1 MALQPWRKGI
11 VTDILD
17 ETPTTR
23 RFRISVPELSS
34 FDFIPGQFITL
45 DLPIHEKVNKRWRS
59 YSIASDPDGT
69 NTIELVIS
77 LNVNGLGTPWL
88 FNEVKAGQELTF
100 RGPQGVYKLEQP
112 VEKPLFMICTGTGI
126 APFRSMLRH
135 IQRNRIPHKNVH
147 LIFGCR
153 KKTDLLYD
161 GEMRSL
167 EKEMEGFCYIPVLS
181 RENWEG
187 RTGYVHAVY
196 EELCRERPAA
206 GFYLCGWKAML
217 DEAKQ
222 RIAAMGYTKA
232 DMHLES
238 YG

>member
-1 MALQPWRKGI
+1 MAVQPWRKGI
-11 VTDILD
+11 VTEIRD
-17 ETPTTR
+17 ETPGTR
-23 RFRISVPELSS
+23 IFRIRIPELES

-59 YSIASDPDGT
+59 YSIASDPDGS
-69 NTIELVIS
+69 NTLELVIS
-77 LNVNGLGTPWL
+77 LNVNGLGTPYL
-88 FNEVKAGQELTF
+88 FNEVKPGHELSF

-112 VEKPLFMICTGTGI
+112 VEKPVFMVCTGTGI

-135 IQRNRIPHKNVH
+135 LNRHRIPHKDIN

-153 KKTDLLYD
+153 TAADLLYA
-161 GEMRSL
+161 EELRTL
-167 EKEMEGFCYIPVLS
+167 EKEMEGFRYIPVLS

-187 RTGYVHAVY
+187 RTGYVHAMY
-196 EELCRERPAA
+196 EELCLNRPDAS
-206 GFYLCGWKAML
+206 FYLCGWKAML

-222 RIAAMGYTKA
+222 RIAALGYTKN
-232 DMHLES
+232 DIHLES